1 MDTRYR
7 VTIPVR
13 TQSES
18 NLREHWR
25 RRASRTAAH
34 RQAARLCVQSALNG
48 LPPWN
53 DLRQAIQSRRKHITI
68 RLTRIAPR
76 ALDPGNL
83 EASFKACQ
91 DGIADAL
98 GIDDGSRRLRWCYAQ
113 RQCAPSEYAVLVE
126 MTC

>member
-1 MDTRYR
+1 MPALYR

-25 RRASRTAAH
+25 SKASRTAAH
-34 RQAARLCVQSALNG
+34 RQAARLCVQSALNV

-53 DLRQAIQSRRKHITI
+53 ELRQAIQGRHKHITI
-68 RLTRIAPR
+68 RLTRVAPR
-76 ALDPGNL
+76 TLDPGNL
-83 EASFKACQ
+83 EGSFKACQ

-98 GIDDGSRRLRWCYAQ
+98 GIDDGSQRLTWCYTQ
-113 RQCAPSEYAVLVE
+113 RRGAAREYAVLVE

>member
-1 MDTRYR
+1 MAALYR

-25 RRASRTAAH
+25 SRSRRTAAH
-34 RQAARLCVQSALNG
+34 RQAAQLCVQSALNA

-53 DLRQAIQSRRKHITI
+53 ELRQAIQSRHKRITL

-76 ALDPGNL
+76 TLDPGNL

-98 GIDDGSRRLRWCYAQ
+98 GIDDGSRRLTWCYAQ
-113 RQCAPSEYAVLVE
+113 CQGAAREYAVLVE

>member
-1 MDTRYR
+1 M
-7 VTIPVR
+7 R

-18 NLREHWR
+18 NMREHWR
-25 RRASRTAAH
+25 SRARRTATH
-34 RQAARLCVQSALNG
+34 REAARLCVQSVLNV

-53 DLRQAIQSRRKHITI
+53 ELRQAIQNRRKHIML

-76 ALDPGNL
+76 TLDPGNL
-83 EASFKACQ
+83 EVSFKACQ

-98 GIDDGSRRLRWCYAQ
+98 GIDDGSRRLTWCYAQ
-113 RQCAPSEYAVLVE
+113 RQGAPCEHAVLVE